1 MGRMSRAGASRHA
14 SDNPRRRRYLES
26 VLGTSRVAVVDDDA
40 SVREALKALLRAA
53 GFRVD
58 VFGSAEEFLG
68 PRRAADTA
76 CLVLDVQM
84 PGMSGLELQRV
95 VASGSAVPIVF
106 MTAHADAN
114 VRARAL
120 ASGAVQFLEKPF
132 DDEALLEAIE
142 QAIGVPRASAPE

>member
-1 MGRMSRAGASRHA
+1 
-14 SDNPRRRRYLES
+14 
-26 VLGTSRVAVVDDDA
+26 VAVVDDDA
-40 SVREALKALLRAA
+40 SLREALKALLRAA

-84 PGMSGLELQRV
+84 PGMSGLELQERV